1 MRFLR
6 ETESLDNIPEEFQN
20 TPELARAMEL
30 AQECAYTPE
39 ELDAYDEYLD
49 AIRVE
54 GAIRADS
61 FEEGREEGREE
72 GEQKKALMIAKA
84 MMAEGSTLD
93 FIQRMTQ
100 LPMPTIEEIKRNQI
114 TG

>member
-30 AQECAYTPE
+30 AQESAYTPE

-54 GAIRADS
+54 GTIRADS

-72 GEQKKALMIAKA
+72 ERKNIVRKMHAKG
-84 MMAEGSTLD
+84 MGVEEIRELTGFS
-93 FIQRMTQ
+93 
-100 LPMPTIEEIKRNQI
+100 IEEIQSLF
-114 TG
+114 